1 MSQDTP
7 LAESRTDNSNFGLNF
22 TDIQHAFESQHQ
34 MTLDAED
41 AQWSADSGLEDFNF
55 SQLRALGN
63 KVIGLDNVFGCANK
77 NDQLQHSVIR
87 QDEPTLE
94 QLIAQDIPS
103 TPPPPY
109 QPFQHTANAQQDLSH
124 AHTQD
129 DYRYVPP
136 NPPAPELATKLAS
149 ARGTTHGLAFQN
161 LAEAKK
167 AMLFRHLDK
176 EWFAPISDDT
186 IPTNDEERAAYV
198 VELLEAMKDTSTCSD
213 RRETPAFVNR
223 WTRDAVNAPHP
234 EHMEKVCWQLV
245 DVSEHLH
252 INGPVSLPIY
262 DKQALATARKS
273 RFLTFAQRMDQLCAL
288 LRLSKSRCFSL
299 LKGENLETT
308 VAAPA
313 QRYSGT
319 IVNCAQNDKRQEFI
333 EEGRSVWKKRNDA
346 ASGKTQSAS
355 VDAEEYFSSE
365 DLRGLGISVG
375 RVHTGGAR
383 QDIPTRS
390 HAFLPASSTTTLKG
404 VANHT
409 QLGSIDGGTVP
420 FNSFQVIN
428 TLGSSHRGS
437 IDIGQYES
445 NQHVDGSPYYAS
457 HTTDSHLVGVT
468 HLLSCDVPQAAQ
480 TLKRTARDAQL
491 DADADFLAQRPCF
504 DGSVHRS
511 NQS

>member
-1 MSQDTP
+1 MTQDSP

-22 TDIQHAFESQHQ
+22 TDIQYAFGSQHQ
-34 MTLDAED
+34 MTLDAEG
-41 AQWSADSGLEDFNF
+41 AQWSADSDLGDFDF
-55 SQLRALGN
+55 SQLRVLGN
-63 KVIGLDNVFGCANK
+63 EGIGLDNVFGYANN
-77 NDQLQHSVIR
+77 NDQHQHNAIR
-87 QDEPTLE
+87 QDELTLE
-94 QLIAQDIPS
+94 HLIAQDIPS

-129 DYRYVPP
+129 GYRYVPP

-149 ARGTTHGLAFQN
+149 ARSITHGLAFQN

-167 AMLFRHLDK
+167 AMLSRHLDK
-176 EWFAPISDDT
+176 EWFAPIGDNT
-186 IPTNDEERAAYV
+186 IPINDEERAAYV
-198 VELLEAMKDTSTCSD
+198 IELLEAMKDTSTCSD

-223 WTRDAVNAPHP
+223 WTRDAINAPHP

-273 RFLTFAQRMDQLCAL
+273 RFLTFAQRMDHLCAL

-319 IVNCAQNDKRQEFI
+319 IVNCAQNGKRQEFI
-333 EEGRSVWKKRNDA
+333 EEGRSVWKKNNDA
-346 ASGKTQSAS
+346 ASEKTQSAS
-355 VDAEEYFSSE
+355 VDAEENLSSE

-375 RVHTGGAR
+375 RAHTGDAR
-383 QDIPTRS
+383 QDTPTRC
-390 HAFLPASSTTTLKG
+390 HAFLPPSSTTTLTG
-404 VANHT
+404 VAQHT
-409 QLGSIDGGTVP
+409 QLGSVDGGTAP
-420 FNSFQVIN
+420 FNSFQMIN
-428 TLGSSHRGS
+428 TLGSFHRGS

-445 NQHVDGSPYYAS
+445 NQHINRSPYYAN
-457 HTTDSHLVGVT
+457 HTTDSNFVDVT
-468 HLLSCDVPQAAQ
+468 HLLPCDVPQPAQ

-491 DADADFLAQRPCF
+491 DADADFLAQRP
-504 DGSVHRS
+504 
-511 NQS
+511 